1 MGVAILMKGLIQMV
15 VLPLVAAGVFL
26 LVGAA
31 PAAAAKPCW
40 QVVIDDWADNTRV
53 DGRYEIHCYRDALR
67 RLPEDMRAYSSAP
80 DDIARAMRAEIRRQQ
95 QQQEAA
101 PEDQQATPAPT
112 NSGGSGKPPKPK
124 KQAQE
129 DDALPYVGTVIGD
142 EAQGADDGIFAQA
155 LDEIGPSNSSSFP
168 LPLLIL
174 GGITGLLL
182 LAGGLGYIVKRGAL
196 PRSRPR

>member
-1 MGVAILMKGLIQMV
+1 MV
-15 VLPLVAAGVFL
+15 VLPLLAAGVFL
-26 LVGAA
+26 IVSTA

-40 QVVIDDWADNTRV
+40 QVVIDDWADNSRV

-80 DDIARAMRAEIRRQQ
+80 DDIARAMRDEIRRRQAAAAAAASESE
-95 QQQEAA
+95 EAA
-101 PEDQQATPAPT
+101 PAPT
-112 NSGGSGKPPKPK
+112 TTGGSGKPPKAKP
-124 KQAQE
+124 QGEE
-129 DDALPYVGTVIGD
+129 DAAMPYIGSVEGD
-142 EAQGADDGIFAQA
+142 SAPAADDGIFAEA

-182 LAGGLGYIVKRGAL
+182 LAGGIGYLAKRGTP
-196 PRSRPR
+196 PRSRPH